1 MLFYFKYCNREL
13 LLCFQL
19 TNTNTLQMCTFDV
32 FVCMLLCVC
41 VWISVCSFL
50 HYPIL
55 CLCLCYLLFLSRFVF
70 IMFIHSYLF
79 LTVVRKI
86 IFEFNYRCSLAGCW
100 HRSSW
105 ATLKFE
111 FFLAQRKTLCQ
122 NIISTTEQ
130 HTSIQNTVLTC
141 WFVFISFA
149 FIYYCNE
156 NEFFSYD
163 SMDVHQMCLI
173 CMLYSFLKYDL

>member
-55 CLCLCYLLFLSRFVF
+55 CLCYLLFLNRFVF
-70 IMFIHSYLF
+70 IMIIHSYLF

-111 FFLAQRKTLCQ
+111 FFFGPTENAMPKYY
-122 NIISTTEQ
+122 IYHWTTYK
-130 HTSIQNTVLTC
+130 HTK
-141 WFVFISFA
+141 
-149 FIYYCNE
+149 YC
-156 NEFFSYD
+156 
-163 SMDVHQMCLI
+163 V
-173 CMLYSFLKYDL
+173 DLLVRFYFNCFHLLL

>member
-19 TNTNTLQMCTFDV
+19 TNTNTLQMCTFGV

-55 CLCLCYLLFLSRFVF
+55 CLCYLLFLNRFVF
-70 IMFIHSYLF
+70 IMIIHSYLF

-86 IFEFNYRCSLAGCW
+86 IFEFNYRCWLLASIELSHTKIWIFFWPNGKRYAKILYLPLNNIQAYKILCW
-100 HRSSW
+100 
-105 ATLKFE
+105 L
-111 FFLAQRKTLCQ
+111 
-122 NIISTTEQ
+122 
-130 HTSIQNTVLTC
+130 VG
-141 WFVFISFA
+141 
-149 FIYYCNE
+149 
-156 NEFFSYD
+156 
-163 SMDVHQMCLI
+163 
-173 CMLYSFLKYDL
+173 SFLFQLLSFITVMKMSFFRMIQWMCIRCA

>member
-55 CLCLCYLLFLSRFVF
+55 CLCLCYLLFLNRFVF
-70 IMFIHSYLF
+70 IMIIHSYLF

-86 IFEFNYRCSLAGCW
+86 IFEFNYRCSFAGCW

-111 FFLAQRKTLCQ
+111 FFFGPTENAMPKYY
-122 NIISTTEQ
+122 IYHWTTYK
-130 HTSIQNTVLTC
+130 HTK
-141 WFVFISFA
+141 
-149 FIYYCNE
+149 YC
-156 NEFFSYD
+156 
-163 SMDVHQMCLI
+163 V
-173 CMLYSFLKYDL
+173 DLLVRFYFNCFHLLL